1 MAEEQTTS
9 SDPATDAG
17 TQLQDPLQR
26 LQFAAAE
33 AYEKLT
39 ETATQLTD
47 QARGVYETSQESV
60 RQYPAGFVLGAFA
73 LGCFLGAL
81 LGRD

>member
-9 SDPATDAG
+9 SDSTTDAG

-26 LQFAAAE
+26 LQFAAAD
-33 AYEKLT
+33 AYEKLA
-39 ETATQLTD
+39 ESATQLTD

-60 RQYPAGFVLGAFA
+60 RQYPAGYVLGAFA
-73 LGCFLGAL
+73 LGCFLGVL

>member
-1 MAEEQTTS
+1 MAEEQTIS
-9 SDPATDAG
+9 SDPATDDG
-17 TQLQDPLQR
+17 THLQDPLQR
-26 LQFAAAE
+26 LQFAAAD
-33 AYEKLT
+33 AYEKLA

>member
-9 SDPATDAG
+9 SDPAMDAG

-26 LQFAAAE
+26 LQFAAAD
-33 AYEKLT
+33 AYEKLA
-39 ETATQLTD
+39 ESATQLTD

-60 RQYPAGFVLGAFA
+60 RQYPAGYALGAFA
-73 LGCFLGAL
+73 LGCFLGML